1 MPFTSLRGP
10 SLNGASDGRIS
21 FARYGLQIDMWLSL
35 ANDHP
40 QGPLSLSGYRPT
52 AQDGETNAYNRAASF
67 LFSRRQLP
75 IIIWYL
81 LFHLFFVFLAKII
94 CERTQGIRIKRIEHP
109 LRRRFCVF
117 DLIDINH
124 WTEVF
129 LRTMVV
135 GFKLSDSGHRM
146 KGRWLF
152 CL

>member
-1 MPFTSLRGP
+1 MGLTGP

-21 FARYGLQIDMWLSL
+21 FGTDCRLTCGSHSPMTI
-35 ANDHP
+35 P
-40 QGPLSLSGYRPT
+40 GPLSLSGYRPT
-52 AQDGETNAYNRAASF
+52 AQDGETNAYNRAAFF

-81 LFHLFFVFLAKII
+81 LFVFSSSSCQNNMRAITKAS
-94 CERTQGIRIKRIEHP
+94 ESSGINP
-109 LRRRFCVF
+109 LRRRLCVF

-135 GFKLSDSGHRM
+135 GFKLWGGTWNERAVI
-146 KGRWLF
+146 F